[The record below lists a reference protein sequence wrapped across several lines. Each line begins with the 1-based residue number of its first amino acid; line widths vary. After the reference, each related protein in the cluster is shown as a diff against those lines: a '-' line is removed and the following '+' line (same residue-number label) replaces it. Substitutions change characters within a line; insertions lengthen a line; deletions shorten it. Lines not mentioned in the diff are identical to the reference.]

1 MNSKMKGALALCE
14 RRAEPSVAQHQAR
27 DERDETGDKFARHSR
42 YALRK
47 RRANAQ
53 HNTSLQPCDVD
64 LQQHGSLRTSDGD
77 DENSDYDFDKTQ
89 DLQTTTTTTT
99 TRTTAAD
106 AARTAALAALGKC
119 QDFLNSVF
127 VFISNL
133 TPDYIFSL
141 FLYIVLSF
149 CFVYFMLN
157 LFRLFCG
164 N

>member
-1 MNSKMKGALALCE
+1 MKGAVALCE

-77 DENSDYDFDKTQ
+77 DENSDYDFDKNQ
-89 DLQTTTTTTT
+89 DLQTATTT
-99 TRTTAAD
+99 TRTTTAD
-106 AARTAALAALGKC
+106 AARTAAVAALGKC